1 MANDLLNRIVN
12 LAPKDMKAKL
22 PALIGEIEKN
32 GVEQTMNEYPGV
44 LFQLFLK
51 LEECDLA
58 ELGADSPELFDNVL
72 KIVWEGVNKK
82 SEGVASYLEEIVN
95 DLPRKKIV
103 ANLETFDTPL
113 KAHFVV
119 SGGRISGDIGMTTF
133 REEDCRLFADT
144 KTILALLRGEFRQT
158 KIYNEELFF
167 EGAIGLMGKKAI
179 PLCALIG
186 SLLM

>member
-95 DLPRKKIV
+95 DLPRKKFV